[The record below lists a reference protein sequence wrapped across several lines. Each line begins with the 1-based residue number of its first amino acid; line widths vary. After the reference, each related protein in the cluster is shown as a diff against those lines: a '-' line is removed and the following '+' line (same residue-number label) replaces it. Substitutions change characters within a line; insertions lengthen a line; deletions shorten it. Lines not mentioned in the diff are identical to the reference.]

1 MTNRAKIM
9 NEIARENA
17 SAEAIKYE
25 KKHNIYVEKLIY
37 GKIARMAKKGRF
49 SLMVK
54 VKKGYSKALM
64 KQLFESEGF
73 TVTGW
78 NSNINKLKILWHS

>member
-1 MTNRAKIM
+1 MTSRAKIM
-9 NEIARENA
+9 NEIAKENA
-17 SAEAIKYE
+17 NAANTKYE

-54 VKKGYSKALM
+54 VKRGYSKALI
-64 KQLFESEGF
+64 KQCFESEGF
-73 TVTGW
+73 IVTGW
-78 NSNINKLKILWHS
+78 NSNINKLKILWS

>member
-9 NEIARENA
+9 NEIAKENT
-17 SAEAIKYE
+17 SAANTKYE

-37 GKIARMAKKGRF
+37 GKIAKMAKKGRF

-54 VKKGYSKALM
+54 VKKGYSKGLV

-78 NSNINKLKILWHS
+78 NTNTNRLNILWHS

>member
-9 NEIARENA
+9 NEIARENTNA
-17 SAEAIKYE
+17 ATTKYE

-37 GKIARMAKKGRF
+37 GKIAKMAKKGRF
-49 SLMVK
+49 SLMIK
-54 VKKGYSKALM
+54 VKRGYSKATV

-78 NSNINKLKILWHS
+78 NTNTNKLNILWHS